1 MLCFEVHLN
10 GQRLCTAGIGDFGVL
25 SAMITWV
32 SHTPE
37 KLARWAAEGLPEID
51 AMRVDLEVGG
61 LNEDAS
67 EIREHVK
74 WIKRSLA
81 VGDEIKL
88 QITEARE
95 SDSPQHRHRDD
106 PALTLEH
113 QKDYVRQMATELG
126 WEIRESA

>member
-37 KLARWAAEGLPEID
+37 KPGRPSAAHRASD